1 MKMKRVLSVLCVI
14 VMLFCFVS
22 TGFAADKKVVLRMA
36 GQSPIEHMSTQ
47 NMNKLKA
54 MVEKESSGTIELKLY
69 PANQLGDYVQV
80 YEELMRGSLDFALI
94 SISPQ
99 FNPKF
104 QMDGIPYLIE
114 SYKNLNKYTDR
125 NGAYFKS
132 MASFTEENNI
142 KLLGFHVDG
151 LIGLGTTKPIKDPLN
166 PTISDQGLLIRIPN
180 KESAKMF
187 MNDLGYKTVSV
198 AYAELF
204 TALQTGVA
212 DGWWGGTANLN
223 FVGFRDVI
231 KHYYDLRLG
240 LEQEYFLMSNNAW
253 AKLSDNQKKIIQNA
267 IMKIEKSSA
276 EACEKEDALFMQKMK
291 DYGINVHTYSDKDLA
306 KVVKHVRSKIWPRY
320 GKYIGNDV
328 AKNIVDYFSK

>member
-1 MKMKRVLSVLCVI
+1 MKRFLSVICV
-14 VMLFCFVS
+14 VFMLFCFVS
-22 TGFAADKKVVLRMA
+22 AGFAADKKVVLRMA
-36 GQSPIEHMSTQ
+36 GQSPIEHISTK
-47 NMNKLKA
+47 NMNLLKQI
-54 MVEKESSGTIELKLY
+54 VEKESGGSIELKLY

-99 FNPKF
+99 FNAKF
-104 QMDGIPYLIE
+104 QVDGIPYLIVD
-114 SYKNLNKYTDR
+114 YKNLSKYTDR
-125 NGAYFKS
+125 NGAYFKAI
-132 MASFTEENNI
+132 ASFTQENKI

-180 KESAKMF
+180 KEATKMCL
-187 MNDLGYKTVSV
+187 NNLGYKTVSV

-240 LEQEYFLMSNNAW
+240 LEQEYFLMSNSAW
-253 AKLSDNQKKIIQNA
+253 AKLSDSQKKIMQNA
-267 IMKIEKSSA
+267 IIKIEKISA
-276 EACEKEDALFMQKMK
+276 EECEKEDSLYMQKMK
-291 DYGINVHTYSDKDLA
+291 DYGIKVHTYSEKDLE
-306 KVVKHVRSKIWPRY
+306 KVIKHVRTNIWPKY

-328 AKNIVDYFSK
+328 AKDIVDYFTK